1 MHTAT
6 SDWDP
11 RQYLRFADE
20 RLRPAVDLVAR
31 MAHPCPRRVIDL
43 GCGTGSAL
51 PLLAAR
57 FPEAEVM
64 GVDRSPAM
72 LAKARSTGF
81 ATQQAEIASWSPAA
95 SVDVIFSNAALHWL
109 PDHARLFP
117 KLLDALS
124 PGGILA
130 VQMPAMHNAP
140 VRALQQ
146 QIASSG
152 PWAGRLEGIASAPP
166 ILEPEAY
173 YDLLSERAS
182 SLEIWATEYL
192 HVLRGQDPV
201 VQWASGTSLRPYLDA
216 LPAGEQ
222 TGFIAAYAK
231 ALRPH
236 YPPRADGTVLLAF
249 RRLFIIAKRGAGR
262 DCEGKADGETGA

>member
-31 MAHPCPRRVIDL
+31 IAHPCPKRVVDL

-57 FPEAEVM
+57 FSEAEVM
-64 GVDRSPAM
+64 GVDGSPAM
-72 LAKARSTGF
+72 LAKARATGF
-81 ATQQAEIASWSPAA
+81 AAQMADIAGWSPAEP
-95 SVDVIFSNAALHWL
+95 VDVIFSNAALHWL

-117 KLLDALS
+117 KLMDALS
-124 PGGILA
+124 PGGLLA

-140 VRALQQ
+140 VRALQPM
-146 QIASSG
+146 IASSG
-152 PWAGRLEGIASAPP
+152 PWADRLEKVASAPP

-173 YDLLSERAS
+173 YDLLVERAAG
-182 SLEIWATEYL
+182 LDIWATEYL
-192 HVLRGQDPV
+192 HVLRGRDAV

-216 LPAGEQ
+216 LPADEQ
-222 TGFIAAYAK
+222 AAFIAAYEK

-236 YPPRADGTVLLAF
+236 YPLRPDGTVLLAF
-249 RRLFIIAKRGAGR
+249 RRLFIIAKRGAGQDR
-262 DCEGKADGETGA
+262 SGREASEADA